1 MVIMRILLIALSKLD
16 YFGYPQG
23 IIHPT
28 YVDST
33 GKLFEL
39 LASAFRNAI
48 KGITLKMWWPNI

>member
-1 MVIMRILLIALSKLD
+1 MVIMGILVIALSKRD

-23 IIHPT
+23 IIHSN
-28 YVDST
+28 YVYST

-48 KGITLKMWWPNI
+48 KGIPPKMWWPNI